1 MSSITTVHVQIART
15 VINLVEKK
23 IVTLL
28 QRTLSDDSCKPKLRI
43 RNNRLLAKDHANR
56 KLHEIAANAEI
67 KIRYVFAGFLF
78 NERARNSLSFRTQ
91 PNVSDKIEKLEYSPT
106 RHEQNSP
113 NAREFYPL
121 YILTI
126 LTEHVQLRLN
136 RSKPAIRIIIFVT
149 KFTKLSSIHSS
160 KEYINSFDHLSSSQ
174 NI

>member
-67 KIRYVFAGFLF
+67 KIRYDFFLAKEQGIPF
-78 NERARNSLSFRTQ
+78 HFEHNQTCPRKLKNS
-91 PNVSDKIEKLEYSPT
+91 NI
-106 RHEQNSP
+106 
-113 NAREFYPL
+113 
-121 YILTI
+121 
-126 LTEHVQLRLN
+126 LRLVMN
-136 RSKPAIRIIIFVT
+136 KILPMQENFIPCI
-149 KFTKLSSIHSS
+149 
-160 KEYINSFDHLSSSQ
+160 Y
-174 NI
+174 